1 MGELSFKEAIEACLD
16 LREDLLVVDFLESLL
31 ELFDTSESL
40 TAAVSWSS
48 EVLDTTF
55 GVVEDLL
62 SSFSAVV
69 TVAGVSSCCVV
80 ESPSWADSITL
91 LMNEVTEPCSN

>member
-40 TAAVSWSS
+40 TAAVS
-48 EVLDTTF
+48 
-55 GVVEDLL
+55 
-62 SSFSAVV
+62 
-69 TVAGVSSCCVV
+69 
-80 ESPSWADSITL
+80 
-91 LMNEVTEPCSN
+91 